1 MTAPIKTTVMSIASS
16 QDKALWDA
24 YVAQHENASAYHR
37 FAWLKAVNAAYG
49 HSLLGVI
56 AKCSESGH
64 VIGIFPAILMKI
76 PLVGKHICSLP
87 YCDVG
92 YGLADN
98 QRVLTEMHQFLIEQL
113 RQVSGRKLE
122 IRNVKH
128 LSSSTDNFQNKKVR
142 MLLSLPESS
151 EALFT
156 SFKSKLRSQI
166 KKAEK
171 NGLTFKIGTSS
182 DLISAFYDVYTQ
194 NMRDLGSPVHAEKW
208 FRAIIK
214 SYDTNSLISVVFY
227 DEQPVGGGLIIKS
240 GNKASIPWAST
251 LRDFNRL
258 APNMLL
264 YWSLLA
270 HCADNGVSSFD
281 FGRSTYEEGTYRFKK
296 QWGAEPQLLDWQT
309 YDIEDKLIE
318 DLANSQPKSNKV
330 REVAE
335 NIWRKLPLKL
345 TIAIG
350 SIIRPFI
357 SL

>member
-1 MTAPIKTTVMSIASS
+1 MPSNTTILKVASS
-16 QDKALWDA
+16 NDEVIWNA
-24 YVAQHENASAYHR
+24 YVAQHKESSAYHQ
-37 FAWLKAVNAAYG
+37 FAWLKAVNSAYG

-64 VIGIFPAILMKI
+64 VIGIFPAILMKL
-76 PLVGKHICSLP
+76 PLIGKHICSLP

-92 YGLADN
+92 YGIADN
-98 QRVLTEMHQFLIEQL
+98 QRVLAEMHQFLIEQL

-128 LSSSTDNFQNKKVR
+128 SSSSTDSFHNKKVR
-142 MLLSLPESS
+142 MLLTLPESS
-151 EALFT
+151 EALLANFR
-156 SFKSKLRSQI
+156 SKLRSQI

-214 SYDTNSLISVVFY
+214 SYDTNSLISVVYY
-227 DEQPVGGGLIIKS
+227 DKRPVGGGLIIKS
-240 GNKASIPWAST
+240 GDKASIPWAST

-270 HCADNGVSSFD
+270 HCADNGVNVFD
-281 FGRSTYEEGTYRFKK
+281 FGRSTYEEGTYKFKK

-318 DLANSQPKSNKV
+318 DLSNSESENNKA

-335 NIWRKLPLKL
+335 SIWRKLPLKL
-345 TIAIG
+345 TITIG
-350 SIIRPFI
+350 SLIRPFI